1 MQNFYLFQARPL
13 NLLLR
18 SFRSIQVVSA
28 ALVAIGGL
36 GFSISAT
43 AETTVRIGI
52 ANVSTDVGFFI
63 ADKKGYFKQEGI
75 KAEFTDFES
84 AAKMVAPLGSG
95 QLDVGG
101 GASSAGL
108 YNAVARGIN
117 IRIVADKGSIPPGYG
132 FSSLLVRKDLV
143 DSGKFKGFKDLKGL
157 KVAIGAA
164 GTSTAS
170 ALNEAL
176 KKGGLNYRDVEVV
189 YMGFPQHALA
199 HANKAIDASI
209 TNEPTVTRAVQSGA
223 AVRFAGND
231 VFYPNQQTAVV
242 LYGDD
247 FIKNHP
253 DIAKKFMRAYIKAAR
268 DYNDALKDGRL
279 AGPNAPEVISILT
292 EYTSIKDPNIHKAIV
307 PNGCNPDGKV
317 FEASLKKDLQFF
329 KDQDLVKG
337 DVTVE
342 QVLDQSFADA
352 VVKELGPYKP
362 RSKGQS

>member
-1 MQNFYLFQARPL
+1 MQNNVSRSGCTVARRAVITGL
-13 NLLLR
+13 AAFLL
-18 SFRSIQVVSA
+18 VVSSGA
-28 ALVAIGGL
+28 AFAV
-36 GFSISAT
+36 
-43 AETTVRIGI
+43 TVTVGI
-52 ANVSTDVGFFI
+52 ANTSSDVGFFI

-75 KAEFTDFES
+75 EAKFIDFES
-84 AAKMVAPLGSG
+84 AAKMIAPLAGG
-95 QLDVGG
+95 QLDIGG

-117 IRIVADKGSIPPGYG
+117 IKIVADKGSIPPGYG

-143 DSGKFKGFKDLKGL
+143 DNGKFKDYKDLKGM

-176 KKGGLNYRDVEVV
+176 KRGGLKYSDVDVV

-209 TNEPTVTRAVQSGA
+209 TNEPTVTKAVQSGW
-223 AVRFAGND
+223 AVRVAGND
-231 VFYPNQQTAVV
+231 AFYPNQQTAVV
-242 LYGDD
+242 LYGGE
-247 FIKNHP
+247 FIKKNP
-253 DIAKKFMRAYIKAAR
+253 EAAKKFMRAYIRAVR

-292 EYTSIKDPNIHKAIV
+292 EYTSIKDPNVHKAIV
-307 PNGCNPDGKV
+307 PNGCHPDGKV

-329 KDQDLVKG
+329 KDEGLIQG

-342 QVLDQSFADA
+342 RVLDNSFASAA
-352 VVKELGPYKP
+352 VAELGPYKP
-362 RSKGQS
+362 RSK

>member
-1 MQNFYLFQARPL
+1 
-13 NLLLR
+13 
-18 SFRSIQVVSA
+18 
-28 ALVAIGGL
+28 
-36 GFSISAT
+36 
-43 AETTVRIGI
+43 
-52 ANVSTDVGFFI
+52 
-63 ADKKGYFKQEGI
+63 
-75 KAEFTDFES
+75 
-84 AAKMVAPLGSG
+84 
-95 QLDVGG
+95 
-101 GASSAGL
+101 
-108 YNAVARGIN
+108 
-117 IRIVADKGSIPPGYG
+117 
-132 FSSLLVRKDLV
+132 
-143 DSGKFKGFKDLKGL
+143 
-157 KVAIGAA
+157 
-164 GTSTAS
+164 
-170 ALNEAL
+170 
-176 KKGGLNYRDVEVV
+176 
-189 YMGFPQHALA
+189 
-199 HANKAIDASI
+199 
-209 TNEPTVTRAVQSGA
+209 
-223 AVRFAGND
+223 
-231 VFYPNQQTAVV
+231 V
-242 LYGDD
+242 LYGDN

>member
-1 MQNFYLFQARPL
+1 MQNRVFR
-13 NLLLR
+13 LR
-18 SFRSIQVVSA
+18 SVVASRATRA
-28 ALVAIGGL
+28 ALAVLAFGLHGVA
-36 GFSISAT
+36 A
-43 AETTVRIGI
+43 AAVTVTVGI
-52 ANVSTDVGFFI
+52 ANTSSDVGFFI

-75 KAEFTDFES
+75 EAKFIDFES

-108 YNAVARGIN
+108 YNAAARGIN
-117 IRIVADKGSIPPGYG
+117 IKIVADKGSIPPGYG
-132 FSSLLVRKDLV
+132 FSSLLVRKDLI
-143 DSGKFKGFKDLKGL
+143 DSGKFKDYKDLKGL

-176 KKGGLNYRDVEVV
+176 RRGGLKYKDVDVV

-199 HANKAIDASI
+199 FANKAIDASI
-209 TNEPTVTRAVQSGA
+209 TNEPTVTKAVQAGS

-242 LYGDD
+242 LYAGD
-247 FIKNHP
+247 FIKNKP
-253 DIAKKFMRAYIKAAR
+253 DIAKKFMRAYIKAVR

-292 EYTSIKDPNIHKAIV
+292 EYTSIKDPNVHKSIV

-317 FEASLKKDLQFF
+317 FQASLKKDLQFF
-329 KDQDLVKG
+329 KDEGLIQG
-337 DVTVE
+337 DVSVE
-342 QVLDQSFADA
+342 RVLDNSFADA
-352 VVKELGPYKP
+352 VVGELGPYKP
-362 RSKGQS
+362 RSK